1 MTVIIRKLQN
11 TEKGYFAYAK
21 SLCGKA
27 TYLVYFEDSVWGAVT
42 LYNFVEMLRTYFQQ
56 NKVDVKIH
64 NQDILIKNEMLLEVL
79 KNEKHSSLPKKE
91 E

>member
-64 NQDILIKNEMLLEVL
+64 NQDILIKNEILLEVL
-79 KNEKHSSLPKKE
+79 KNENHSSLSKKE
-91 E
+91 

>member
-91 E
+91 

>member
-79 KNEKHSSLPKKE
+79 KNENHSSLPKKE
-91 E
+91 

>member
-11 TEKGYFAYAK
+11 TEKGYFAYTK

-79 KNEKHSSLPKKE
+79 KNENHSSLPKKE
-91 E
+91 